1 MKTSYKFLV
10 WSLCIFIG
18 LQSAYAQQ
26 TIPSLDSS
34 TPKIKKWKVANVGVH
49 IGGYIDNYTNVSQQ
63 GLESMIRGGVVPNV
77 GVENLSLSDSYY
89 GTTMDGGRLGAYIA
103 LHPFS
108 YDKQGH
114 NLEQELR
121 LGVSMNLDREL
132 MLDYY
137 GFDENRQ
144 RRDLTYCLIENE
156 FMVSASYLFKKRLLG
171 GHLNVYAGPG
181 VNIGTTF
188 DNQML
193 AWGSDINSFQSR
205 AAASTYTRVYGE
217 AGLAIRTLKGV
228 TFTIESQL
236 GAGMQIVH
244 GGKNNI
250 VAGTNALS
258 LGLQYQF
265 GY

>member
-1 MKTSYKFLV
+1 MKISYKFLV

-26 TIPSLDSS
+26 TVPNLNNA
-34 TPKIKKWKVANVGVH
+34 TPKIKKWKVANMGVH

-63 GLESMIRGGVVPNV
+63 GLESMIRGGVVPTI
-77 GVENLSLSDSYY
+77 GLENLRENSDYY
-89 GTTMDGGRLGAYIA
+89 AAMEGGRLGFYVA

-108 YDKQGH
+108 YGKQAY
-114 NLEQELR
+114 NVQQELR

-137 GFDENRQ
+137 GFDDNRQ
-144 RRDLTYCLIENE
+144 QRNLTYCLVENE
-156 FMVSASYLFKKRLLG
+156 FMVSASYLFKKRIG
-171 GHLNVYAGPG
+171 RIINVYAGSG
-181 VNIGTTF
+181 VNVGTTF

-193 AWGSDINSFQSR
+193 AWGSDFDYFQSK
-205 AAASTYTRVYGE
+205 AVASTYTRVYGE
-217 AGLAIRTLKGV
+217 AGLSLRALRGLS
-228 TFTIESQL
+228 FTAETQL

-250 VAGTNALS
+250 VAGTNAIT